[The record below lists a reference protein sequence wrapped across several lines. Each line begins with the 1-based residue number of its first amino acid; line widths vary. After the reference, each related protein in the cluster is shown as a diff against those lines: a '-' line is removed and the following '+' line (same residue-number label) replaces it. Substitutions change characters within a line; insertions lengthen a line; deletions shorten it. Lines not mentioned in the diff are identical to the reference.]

1 MNSKAFTSN
10 LLKSEIKI
18 HTETSKENIK
28 FGLSW
33 WRGNT
38 TQYLVE
44 QALHSDVKH
53 IIFII
58 YLSIFS
64 HLVALTCLHST
75 EEYSENA
82 NEYPKSI

>member
-1 MNSKAFTSN
+1 MHYNPISKFNSKAFTSN

-38 TQYLVE
+38 TQYFVE
-44 QALHSDVKH
+44 QALNSDVKH
-53 IIFII
+53 IIFIN
-58 YLSIFS
+58 IFS
-64 HLVALTCLHST
+64 SRRSDLFT
-75 EEYSENA
+75 
-82 NEYPKSI
+82 